1 MTKLNIAV
9 FYGGKSTEHEVSIHS
24 AETVGALLSPQ
35 KYQLYP
41 VYVTRDGKWLLQEKC
56 GLTDCAAPEVLPVLH
71 GDCHLQT
78 QGRALKLDAAF
89 PIIHGSYG
97 EDGTLQ
103 GLFEQM
109 DVAYVGCGV
118 LASAIGMDKEISK
131 RLAALHGL
139 PVLPHIAL
147 EKDQPLDIA
156 AVSAKTADLGYP
168 VFVKPVTLGSSVGVT
183 RVLSPEKLSAA
194 IEYAFKFDTRIM
206 IEKGVDHAREIVCG
220 VLGAGVGT
228 RASKCG
234 EVRPKHEFYDY
245 NAKYIDPDG
254 MSLVIPADIK
264 PQTAKAMQEHS
275 VAFFRAIR
283 GTGLAR
289 IDFLLSP
296 DSDAFYFCEI
306 NTIPG
311 FTSHSLYPRL
321 WQATGIEPQ
330 AVVDELVQL
339 SIAIKKER
347 RALLLKPEHALC

>member
-1 MTKLNIAV
+1 MNKLNIAV
-9 FYGGKSTEHEVSIHS
+9 FYGGKSTEHEVSLHS
-24 AETVGALLSPQ
+24 AETVGALLSPE
-35 KYQLYP
+35 KYNVYP
-41 VYVTRDGKWLLQEKC
+41 IYVTREGRWLLQSKC
-56 GLTDCAAPEVLPVLH
+56 GVTDASAQEVMPILH
-71 GDCHLQT
+71 GDAHLRC
-78 QGRALKLDAAF
+78 GAKEIKLDAAF

-109 DVAYVGCGV
+109 DAAYVGCGV

-131 RLAALHGL
+131 RIAALHGL

-147 EKDQPLDIA
+147 EKDVKYDIA
-156 AVSAKTADLGYP
+156 ALKTKTGEWGYP

-183 RVLSPEKLSAA
+183 RVETPEKLDEA
-194 IEYAFKFDTRIM
+194 IKYAFKFDTRVM
-206 IEKGVDHAREIVCG
+206 IEKGVDHAREVVCG
-220 VLGAGVGT
+220 VLGAGEGT

-264 PQTAKAMQEHS
+264 PAIAGAMQRHS
-275 VAFFRAIR
+275 VEFFRAIR
-283 GTGLAR
+283 GSGLAR
-289 IDFLLSP
+289 IDYLLSKSG
-296 DSDAFYFCEI
+296 DEFYFCEI

-330 AVVDELVQL
+330 AVVDELVA
-339 SIAIKKER
+339 IAIATKKER
-347 RALLLKPEHALC
+347 KALLLKPEHALC